1 MILSTTDWLTL
12 ALVLITGF
20 YAWATFKIL
29 RANEAVVAA
38 MQGQTEAQLRPYVV
52 VSVSPRIGTTLMLL
66 EIQNIGRSP
75 ATGLTLSL
83 NRDFFP
89 HAEHNEARNIAKLP
103 AFTQPIESLAPG
115 ARLQFVLGV
124 GGTIF
129 APSVDESLCP
139 KVFCVRAKYSFS
151 GHDYDEN
158 HVIDMRPMLH
168 SSAVQDPLA
177 DELKKLRESLERLLK
192 SRT

>member
-1 MILSTTDWLTL
+1 MALSTTDWLTF

-52 VSVSPRIGTTLMLL
+52 VSAAPRIGTTLMLL
-66 EIQNIGRSP
+66 EIQNTGHSP
-75 ATGLTLSL
+75 ATALSL
-83 NRDFFP
+83 SLDRDFFP
-89 HAEHNEARNIAKLP
+89 HAEHREAENIAKLP
-103 AFTQPIESLAPG
+103 AFTQPIESLASG

-129 APSVDESLCP
+129 APGVDESICP

-151 GHDYDEN
+151 GRAYDEN

-168 SSAVQDPLA
+168 SSAIQDPFA
-177 DELKKLRESLERLLK
+177 DELKKLRESLEGYLK
-192 SRT
+192 K